1 MIVGWFEF
9 YINHCSKYALVE
21 KTSEEI
27 KKIGDI
33 NKDGIIDTQDA
44 IMIFKYCIG
53 AITFSDEQMKIADVN
68 KDGIVDTQDARRI
81 LLYSIGQGTI

>member
-21 KTSEEI
+21 KTGEEI

-33 NKDGIIDTQDA
+33 NKDGIIDT
-44 IMIFKYCIG
+44 
-53 AITFSDEQMKIADVN
+53 
-68 KDGIVDTQDARRI
+68 RRR
-81 LLYSIGQGTI
+81 